1 MRADRLLSIVLLLQ
15 ARGRLTASALAD
27 LLDVSERTIQRDMEA
42 LSLAGI
48 PVYADRGIGGGW
60 SLLEGFA
67 TQLTNLTPTEMETL
81 FLAKPASLLLDL
93 GMDKAANTALD
104 KLLPL
109 LPALHRREAEVM
121 RQRIHIDLIDLPCAA
136 EQTTFLPLLQS
147 AIRQE
152 RQVQMRYQMSNGVM
166 LDAQVAP
173 LGLVARGSLWYLVAS
188 YENQVE
194 RTIGVYRVARI
205 HAAQVTDHPVNR
217 PKNFDLAACWEEQFA
232 KLMVGRNQYEVTVT
246 VHCSILPHLHSSGR
260 VVVTGQATPAPP
272 TSTEWNTVVLRFD
285 TAEEACAYLLAFGP
299 KMEVIA
305 PLALRELVYRRACET
320 AIRHAPA
327 VPDRSAIL
335 GR

>member
-15 ARGRLTASALAD
+15 ARGRLTAGALAE

-67 TQLTNLTPTEMETL
+67 TQLTNLTPTEIETL

-93 GMDKAANTALD
+93 GMAKAANTALD

-121 RQRIHIDLIDLPCAA
+121 RQRIHIDLLDLPCTA
-136 EQTTFLPLLQS
+136 EQATFLPLLQS

-152 RQVQMRYQMSNGVM
+152 RQVQIRYQMSNGAM
-166 LDAQVAP
+166 IEARVAP

-188 YENQVE
+188 YEKQGE
-194 RTIGVYRVARI
+194 SAIGVYRVTRV
-205 HAAQVTDHPVNR
+205 HAAQITNHPVHR
-217 PKNFDLAACWEEQFA
+217 PKDFDLATCWEEQFA
-232 KLMVGRNQYEVTVT
+232 ALMVGRNRYEVIV
-246 VHCSILPHLHSSGR
+246 SIHSSIVPRLRSSGWL
-260 VVVTGQATPAPP
+260 VATPQGAPAPP
-272 TSTEWNTVVLRFD
+272 TSAEWSTIGLRFA
-285 TAEEACAYLLAFGP
+285 TAEEACEYLLAFGP
-299 KMEVIA
+299 KVEVLA
-305 PLALRELVYRRACET
+305 PLALREMVYALAREMVERYT
-320 AIRHAPA
+320 ANMPIPNA
-327 VPDRSAIL
+327 VLD
-335 GR
+335 